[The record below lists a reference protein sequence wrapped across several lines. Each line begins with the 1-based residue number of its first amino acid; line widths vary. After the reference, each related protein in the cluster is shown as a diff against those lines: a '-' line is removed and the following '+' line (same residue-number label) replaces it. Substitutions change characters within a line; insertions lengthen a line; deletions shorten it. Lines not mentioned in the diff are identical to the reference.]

1 MLRSAVTGSVAV
13 SETIIILLACAVSMS
28 AQDNMGV
35 PSYRNKGYAGSV
47 SFTDQS
53 IIFLGLDTSHGY
65 MLNEREFI
73 GGGLGFYAAPMK
85 GSPIIFHLY
94 GEYKFYWKEKYSTPT
109 TGVKV
114 GYGGA
119 IKTQEEDF
127 VMPGAE
133 IKVEPYIGWDW
144 RLQNGKGFSLSLGAN
159 VFVSNMF
166 IQADPAFY
174 VMPKLN
180 LGFSF

>member
-1 MLRSAVTGSVAV
+1 MKRFL
-13 SETIIILLACAVSMS
+13 ILCLLFCAVGLS
-28 AQDNMGV
+28 AQEQTGV
-35 PSYRNKGYAGSV
+35 PSYREKGYAGNV
-47 SFTDQS
+47 SFTDQYL
-53 IIFLGLDTSHGY
+53 ILIGLDTSHGY

-73 GGGLGFYAAPMK
+73 GGGLGLYVAPVK
-85 GSPIIFHLY
+85 GSPIVYHLY
-94 GEYKFYWKEKYSTPT
+94 GEYKFYWKEKWSTPT
-109 TGVKV
+109 TGIKV

-127 VMPGAE
+127 IMPGAE

-144 RLQNGKGFSLSLGAN
+144 GLQNGKGFSLSLGAN
-159 VFVSNMF
+159 VFVGNVF
-166 IQADPAFY
+166 IQAEPYFS